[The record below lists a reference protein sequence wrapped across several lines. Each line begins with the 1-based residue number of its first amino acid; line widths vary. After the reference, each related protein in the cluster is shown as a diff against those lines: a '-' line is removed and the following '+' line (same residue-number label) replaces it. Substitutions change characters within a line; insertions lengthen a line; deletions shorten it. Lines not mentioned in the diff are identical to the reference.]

1 MTVSNLVTK
10 QRFAG
15 NGATVTFAIPFDFAD
30 NSEVVVYLRNG
41 NVSPATQTLKTVGV
55 DYTISGGNPGVNVI
69 MNTAPATGETL
80 VIIRDVVSNQPT
92 NYVSN
97 GAFDAEAHEDALD
110 HIVRQVQELDEK
122 FTRTPILPLT
132 TAITDLTLP
141 EPTAL
146 NLLAWNSSGTGLENR
161 AVSVTTGTSSG
172 DVVGPA
178 SSTSGN
184 IATFSGTSGKNIA
197 DGGSS
202 ISAVQTAAAAL
213 ANTTYIKV
221 PRTVNT
227 QSGTTYTFVLTDG
240 SANGGNPVVTFGSGS
255 ATTVTVPANASV
267 AFAVGTQID
276 CIQLGAGK
284 VTFAAAGGVTIN
296 SLSGNLAIAGQ
307 YVGVSLL
314 KTATNTWVLL
324 GSLIA

>member
-10 QRFAG
+10 QRFNG
-15 NGATVTFAIPFDFAD
+15 NGATVTFAIPFDFSD
-30 NSEVVVYLRNG
+30 NSEVAVYLRNG
-41 NVSPATQTLKTVGV
+41 NVTPATQTLKTLGV
-55 DYTISGGNPGVNVI
+55 DYTITGGNPGVNVV
-69 MNTAPATGETL
+69 MTTAPATGEVL
-80 VIIRDVVSNQPT
+80 VIIRNVVSDQAT

-110 HIVRQVQELDEK
+110 HIIRAVQELDEK
-122 FTRTPILPLT
+122 FTRTPIMPAT
-132 TAITDLTLP
+132 TSITDLTLP

-146 NLLAWNSSGTGLENR
+146 SLLAWNSDGTALENR
-161 AVSVTTGTSSG
+161 AVSVTSGTSSG

-184 IATFSGTSGKNIA
+184 IPVFSGTSGKNII
-197 DGGSS
+197 DSS
-202 ISAVQTAAAAL
+202 VTQASIAAL

-255 ATTVTVPANASV
+255 ATTVTVPPNASV
-267 AFAVGTQID
+267 AFAIGTQID
-276 CIQLGAGK
+276 CVQLGAGK
-284 VTFAAAGGVTIN
+284 VTFAPGSGVTIS

-307 YVGVSLL
+307 YVGCSLL
-314 KTATNTWVLL
+314 KTATNTWILM